1 MRLKFRQRKRVRKN
15 IGVRV
20 RVRMGVTTRMRAR
33 VRKGV
38 RPKASKDDESE
49 KIIERFSRGRDHV
62 SPTLLVRVCAIN

>member
-1 MRLKFRQRKRVRKN
+1 M
-15 IGVRV
+15 
-20 RVRMGVTTRMRAR
+20 RVRMGVTTRMCAR